1 MNRTDAQKLSK
12 QTLDDLAVQLESGKS
27 DALVTFLDAMARFHS
42 YSFGNVMMILAQKP
56 DATRVAG
63 IRTWNQ
69 LGRFV
74 RKGEKGIGIF
84 APMRFKGEENPKTGE
99 PEGDRLGF
107 RVVHVFDVSQT
118 DGELL
123 PEPVAVSGDA
133 ARHLDDLKQVV
144 SRKGIRLEY
153 SDALGTALGSSS
165 KGTIKLAPSL
175 TSAEEFAVL
184 AHELAHELMHV
195 DRKELDRRR
204 AELEAEAVACVLC
217 RYAGLDSGTA
227 HSDYIQLYQG
237 GKESLSASLDAIQKT
252 ASEII
257 ESMSQEPEALAA

>member
-1 MNRTDAQKLSK
+1 MNRTDAQKISK
-12 QTLDDLAVQLESGKS
+12 QTLDDLAAQLDAGKS
-27 DALVTFLDAMARFHS
+27 ESLLAFLDAAARFHS
-42 YSFGNVMMILAQKP
+42 YSFGNVMMIFAQRP

-63 IRTWNQ
+63 VRTWNR

-84 APMRFKGEENPKTGE
+84 APMRFKADGPTAAGESER
-99 PEGDRLGF
+99 DRIGF

-118 DGELL
+118 DGGPL
-123 PEPVAVSGDA
+123 PETEAVAGDA
-133 ARHLDDLKQVV
+133 ERHLDDLKQLV
-144 SRKGIRLEY
+144 SRRGIKLEY
-153 SDALGTALGSSS
+153 SEALGTALGSSS
-165 KGTIKLAPSL
+165 KGTIKLALSL
-175 TSAEEFAVL
+175 TPAEEFAVL

-195 DRKELDRRR
+195 DRKGLDRRR

-237 GKESLSASLDAIQKT
+237 GKESLTDSLDAIQKT